1 MRYVKTAEE
10 IARIQSIYSRSHE
23 LGVRM
28 LTVQFE
34 TSAEAVGAVL
44 PPPLEPAPEC
54 VGVAWVGEV
63 GNSSSVGP
71 YVISGVSVR
80 ARYGDLV
87 GNYALTIPVS
97 TPEALI
103 FGREMYGEPRKLAK
117 LIFEEQDEHVWGS
130 AERSEIRFLS
140 MRGRCSEPARTG
152 RQETSRFAFKYL
164 LRSDGSGFDSP
175 PQLVHISR
183 EFTNTVARRGRGE
196 LVFRDSSH
204 EPVIDL
210 PVNQVIDAVYTE
222 GQGYTSSRT
231 LCQVDP
237 DVFLPYAFGKL
248 DCFEVIAEGTIL
260 HGQAA
265 RRTRDGKGQW
275 RRIA

>member
-1 MRYVKTAEE
+1 
-10 IARIQSIYSRSHE
+10 
-23 LGVRM
+23 M

-34 TSAEAVGAVL
+34 TTPAAVAAVL

-54 VGVAWVGEV
+54 VGLAWVGEV
-63 GNSSSVGP
+63 GNSSCVGP
-71 YVISGVSVR
+71 YSIAGVSVR

-87 GNYALTIPVS
+87 GNYAVTTPVS

-103 FGREMYGEPRKLAK
+103 FGREMYGEPRKLAR

-130 AERSEIRFLS
+130 AERGEIRFLS

-152 RQETSRFAFKYL
+152 RHETSSFAFKYL
-164 LRSDGSGFDSP
+164 LKPDGSGFDNP

-183 EFTNTVARRGRGE
+183 EFTTTVARSGRGE
-196 LVFRDSSH
+196 IVFRDSVH

-222 GQGYTSSRT
+222 GQGYTTSRA
-231 LCQVDP
+231 LCRVDP
-237 DVFLPYAFGKL
+237 DAFLPYAFGKM
-248 DCFEVIAEGTIL
+248 DCFEVIAEGTIM

-265 RRTRDGKGQW
+265 RRSRDGKGQW